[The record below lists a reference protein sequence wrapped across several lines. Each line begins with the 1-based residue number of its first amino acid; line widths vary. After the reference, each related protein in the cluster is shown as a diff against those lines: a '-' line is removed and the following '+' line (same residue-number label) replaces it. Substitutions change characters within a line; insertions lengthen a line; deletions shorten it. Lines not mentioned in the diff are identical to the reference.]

1 MGRGNYPAPS
11 GDKWGTSSPQACFYL
26 ERDMTGVMPFLVCFA
41 FPLSMLWAGYV
52 IGYRHGLRASVV
64 TVTAGEAP
72 K

>member
-1 MGRGNYPAPS
+1 
-11 GDKWGTSSPQACFYL
+11 
-26 ERDMTGVMPFLVCFA
+26 MTGVMPFLVCFA